1 MIIPLNIPIPSSRWM
16 ARWHISE
23 VRWQGGSG
31 TMAGWQGYDGRVAG
45 VRWQGGSG
53 TMAGWHR
60 STMAGW
66 QWYDGRVA
74 PWYDGRVAVVRWQG
88 GR

>member
-1 MIIPLNIPIPSSRWM
+1 M

-23 VRWQGGSG
+23 VRWQGGRG

-45 VRWQGGSG
+45 VRWQGGTVVRWQGGSG

-60 STMAGW
+60 GTMAGW

-74 PWYDGRVAVVRWQG
+74 ANYEKNLNSLLFVL
-88 GR
+88 